1 MRRKRIVDDSP
12 KPLTFSV
19 ALIAAMFLVYACWIW
34 LDPLK
39 PRAES
44 HDLVITQK
52 EVTYER
58 PQDVTHTLEAEKP
71 AGGIVVEK

>member
-1 MRRKRIVDDSP
+1 
-12 KPLTFSV
+12 
-19 ALIAAMFLVYACWIW
+19 MFLVYACWIW
-34 LDPLK
+34 LDPLN

-52 EVTYER
+52 ETTIPTAPVPYES
-58 PQDVTHTLEAEKP
+58 PKDVTPTLEPEGQWKSEKP